1 MWDNN
6 KFPVRLILN
15 GSASQEIDWHVR
27 HYQGRG
33 LMKRIEGVD
42 ALAKE
47 MGISKDK
54 LKSSFADM
62 TAIAKGE
69 KKDPFGKKFLC
80 VSGSRGRAD
89 RRSHNNIFDKDDD
102 VFAVAHMTPVLVR
115 VPGC

>member
-1 MWDNN
+1 MSWLIACSVTGRMWDNN

-15 GSASQEIDWHVR
+15 GSASKEIDWHVR

-47 MGISKDK
+47 MGISKEK
-54 LKSSFADM
+54 LKSTFGDM

-80 VSGSRGRAD
+80 VRGA
-89 RRSHNNIFDKDDD
+89 
-102 VFAVAHMTPVLVR
+102 
-115 VPGC
+115 C